1 MRFCVIYIYLF
12 IFTIQRRDY
21 YFFFFLI
28 NYNVREWFS
37 TVGVINNEQKKFTYE
52 KKIQIQGQFI
62 SKIHQCSYYYVLCY
76 NVYYKL

>member
-52 KKIQIQGQFI
+52 KKNTNTRSIYIKNTPMFI
-62 SKIHQCSYYYVLCY
+62 LLCIMLQCIL
-76 NVYYKL
+76 